1 MDKVKVTKDNLKFL
15 LDFLDEAGKI
25 SYDRYKAESPGIEV
39 DKSLGCAIWMR
50 AFEVGYVKTLLKV
63 KYRDYEI
70 SDEVVED
77 LIAELRRIR
86 SENKSIRD
94 CL

>member
-15 LDFLDEAGKI
+15 LDLLDEAERI
-25 SYDRYKAESPGIEV
+25 SYDRCKVESPGIEV
-39 DKSLGCAIWMR
+39 DKSLGCVIWMR

-70 SDEVVED
+70 SDEAVED
-77 LIAELRRIR
+77 LIAELRKIR

-94 CL
+94 YL

>member
-15 LDFLDEAGKI
+15 LDLLDEAERI
-25 SYDRYKAESPGIEV
+25 SYDRCKAESPGIEV

-70 SDEVVED
+70 SDEAVED
-77 LIAELRRIR
+77 LIAELRKIR

-94 CL
+94 YL

>member
-1 MDKVKVTKDNLKFL
+1 MDKIKITKDNLKFL
-15 LDFLDEAGKI
+15 LDLLDEAERI
-25 SYDRYKAESPGIEV
+25 SYDRCKVESPGIEV
-39 DKSLGCAIWMR
+39 DKSLGCAIWMQ

-63 KYRDYEI
+63 RYRDCVI
-70 SDEVVED
+70 SDETVED

-94 CL
+94 YL

>member
-1 MDKVKVTKDNLKFL
+1 MDKIKITKDNLKFL
-15 LDFLDEAGKI
+15 LDLLDEAERL
-25 SYDRYKAESPGIEV
+25 SYDRCKAESPRIEV
-39 DKSLGCAIWMR
+39 DKSLGCAIWMS

-63 KYRDYEI
+63 KYRDYVI
-70 SDEVVED
+70 SDKTVED

-94 CL
+94 YL